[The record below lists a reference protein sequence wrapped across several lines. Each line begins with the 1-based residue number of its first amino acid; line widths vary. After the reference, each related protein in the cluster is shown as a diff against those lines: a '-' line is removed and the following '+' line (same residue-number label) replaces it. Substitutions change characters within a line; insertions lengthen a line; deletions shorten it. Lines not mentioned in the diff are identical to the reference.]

1 MNDLLAEGRTEQ
13 RPLYVTI
20 PFNGSRQSYN
30 YWTDGLFHCH
40 VIKIMDFCLLLVPLS
55 TYLCSKGNYQ
65 IYVNERGEVRR

>member
-1 MNDLLAEGRTEQ
+1 MNDLLAEDGKEQ
-13 RPLYVTI
+13 RHLYVTI

-55 TYLCSKGNYQ
+55 TY
-65 IYVNERGEVRR
+65 